1 MIDKEQFG
9 KRISVLRKKIGLS
22 QAELAEKFNVSPQA
36 VSKWE
41 TGLTLPDIDILLEM
55 SWFFDISINA
65 LLEDNNKFTNS
76 NVVTRAKLPEQVN
89 TILKSQNEK
98 QLLASLVPYFNDQE
112 LIELARRIANGSLRI
127 HLDIEASDSKAE
139 YEKKISI
146 PVQSLSETCLR
157 ELSPATSESVSE
169 LVGSIDRGLKR
180 VSEIMI
186 CPICKEKLEIYN
198 DNSGR
203 DIWFECK
210 NTHRFNVEDGVV
222 YFGTREILGELW
234 SLYLRNYEH
243 YLKEQTQ
250 PILPVYNRGKVY
262 SQEVKWREIER
273 VRPRII
279 VDIACGTG
287 SGIKYIMQ
295 RINWNC
301 IVILCDLSHRILK
314 WNRKYFTEN
323 MNNPYVDIVYLA
335 CDCANMPI
343 QDNSVDC
350 VTSTGG
356 FESMQYKM
364 MEGFKEAYRILKS
377 GANAIY
383 NMALIDDRN
392 SLNTQKWIQLLH
404 TIIEDKDNYIYEMM
418 IDIAEWEQKCIDT
431 GYKHTKSIKIY
442 GELPAPDTDVFPF
455 ENMIMRW
462 MADYI
467 CVSHK

>member
-1 MIDKEQFG
+1 MKP
-9 KRISVLRKKIGLS
+9 
-22 QAELAEKFNVSPQA
+22 A
-36 VSKWE
+36 
-41 TGLTLPDIDILLEM
+41 
-55 SWFFDISINA
+55 
-65 LLEDNNKFTNS
+65 
-76 NVVTRAKLPEQVN
+76 
-89 TILKSQNEK
+89 
-98 QLLASLVPYFNDQE
+98 
-112 LIELARRIANGSLRI
+112 
-127 HLDIEASDSKAE
+127 
-139 YEKKISI
+139 YES
-146 PVQSLSETCLR
+146 
-157 ELSPATSESVSE
+157 
-169 LVGSIDRGLKR
+169 
-180 VSEIMI
+180 
-186 CPICKEKLEIYN
+186 
-198 DNSGR
+198 
-203 DIWFECK
+203 
-210 NTHRFNVEDGVV
+210 
-222 YFGTREILGELW
+222 
-234 SLYLRNYEH
+234 YL
-243 YLKEQTQ
+243 Q
-250 PILPVYNRGKVY
+250 
-262 SQEVKWREIER
+262 
-273 VRPRII
+273 
-279 VDIACGTG
+279 
-287 SGIKYIMQ
+287 Q

-467 CVSHK
+467 CVSNK